1 MNYTRIYCGQNLE
14 IGKVLIL
21 IQNSSKHLVNVLR
34 KKEGSLIELFDGKGS
49 SCTAEIISSQKKRVK
64 VKLVEELV
72 FQDRKGIKISL
83 GQSLIKTEPFSF
95 SIQKATEL
103 GVASMSPL
111 YTERTVIKLKPNSTK
126 SRKLRWQSIATH
138 ACQQCGENWLPE
150 INEIQRLEDWA
161 QAVKAKHKIVLYPNA
176 ETKLSS
182 LTFDDSV
189 AIAVGPEG
197 DFTDSEINLLT
208 EKDFLPVKLGERVLR
223 ADTAVI
229 SVVSAIRAMCEE
241 F

>member
-1 MNYTRIYCGQNLE
+1 MNYTRIYCDQNLE
-14 IGKVLIL
+14 TGKVLTL
-21 IQNSSKHLVNVLR
+21 LQDSSKHLAQVLR

-49 SCTAEIISSQKKRVK
+49 SYTAEIISSQKKRVK
-64 VKLVEELV
+64 VKLVEEPV

-83 GQSLIKTEPFSF
+83 GQSLIKKEPFSF

-103 GVASMSPL
+103 GVVSISPL
-111 YTERTVIKLKPNSTK
+111 YTERTVIKLKSNSTK
-126 SRKLRWQSIATH
+126 SRKARWQSIATH

-150 INEIQRLEDWA
+150 INEIQPLEDWT
-161 QAVKAKHKIVLYPNA
+161 QAVNAKHKIVLYPGA

-182 LTFDDSV
+182 LAFDDSV

-197 DFTDSEINLLT
+197 DFTDSEIKLLT
-208 EKDFLPVKLGERVLR
+208 KKDFLPVKLGERVLR

>member
-1 MNYTRIYCGQNLE
+1 MNYTRIYCDQNLE
-14 IGKVLIL
+14 TGKVLTL
-21 IQNSSKHLVNVLR
+21 LQDSSKHLAQVLR

-49 SCTAEIISSQKKRVK
+49 SYTAEIISSQKKRVK
-64 VKLVEELV
+64 VKLVEEPV
-72 FQDRKGIKISL
+72 FHDRKGIKISL
-83 GQSLIKTEPFSF
+83 GQSLIKKEPFSF

-103 GVASMSPL
+103 GVVSISPL
-111 YTERTVIKLKPNSTK
+111 YTERTVIKLKSNSTK
-126 SRKLRWQSIATH
+126 SRKARWQSIATH

-150 INEIQRLEDWA
+150 INEIQPLEDWT
-161 QAVKAKHKIVLYPNA
+161 QAVNAKHKIVLYPGA

-197 DFTDSEINLLT
+197 DFTDSEIKLLT
-208 EKDFLPVKLGERVLR
+208 KKDFLPVKLGERVLR

>member
-14 IGKVLIL
+14 IGKVLTL
-21 IQNSSKHLVNVLR
+21 LQDSSKHLAQVLR

-49 SCTAEIISSQKKRVK
+49 SYTAEIISSQKKRVK
-64 VKLVEELV
+64 VKLVEEPV
-72 FQDRKGIKISL
+72 FQDRKGIKILL
-83 GQSLIKTEPFSF
+83 GQSLIKKEPFSF

-103 GVASMSPL
+103 GVVSISPL
-111 YTERTVIKLKPNSTK
+111 YTERTVIKLKSNSTK
-126 SRKLRWQSIATH
+126 SRKARWQSIATH

-150 INEIQRLEDWA
+150 INEIQPLEDWT
-161 QAVKAKHKIVLYPNA
+161 QAVNTKHKIVLYPGA

-197 DFTDSEINLLT
+197 DFTDSEIKLLT
-208 EKDFLPVKLGERVLR
+208 KKDFLPVKLGERVLR

>member
-64 VKLVEELV
+64 VKLVEEAV

-103 GVASMSPL
+103 GVTSISPL
-111 YTERTVIKLKPNSTK
+111 YTERTVIKLKSNSTK
-126 SRKLRWQSIATH
+126 SRKARWQSIATH

-161 QAVKAKHKIVLYPNA
+161 QAVKAEHKIVLYPNA

>member
-21 IQNSSKHLVNVLR
+21 IQDSSKHLVNVLR

-49 SCTAEIISSQKKRVK
+49 SCTAEIISFQKKRVK

-72 FQDRKGIKISL
+72 FQDRKAIKISL

-103 GVASMSPL
+103 GVTSISPL
-111 YTERTVIKLKPNSTK
+111 YTERTVIKLKSNSTK
-126 SRKLRWQSIATH
+126 SRKARWQSIATH
-138 ACQQCGENWLPE
+138 ACQQCGENWLPD

-197 DFTDSEINLLT
+197 DFTDREINLLT

>member
-14 IGKVLIL
+14 IGKVLTL
-21 IQNSSKHLVNVLR
+21 LQDSSKHLAQVLR

-49 SCTAEIISSQKKRVK
+49 SYTAEIISSQKKRVK
-64 VKLVEELV
+64 VKLVEEPV

-103 GVASMSPL
+103 GVVSISPL
-111 YTERTVIKLKPNSTK
+111 YTERTVIKLKSNSTK
-126 SRKLRWQSIATH
+126 SRKARWQSIATH

-150 INEIQRLEDWA
+150 INEIQRLKDWT
-161 QAVKAKHKIVLYPNA
+161 QAVKAKHKIVLYPGA

-197 DFTDSEINLLT
+197 DFTDSEIKLLT
-208 EKDFLPVKLGERVLR
+208 KKDFLPVKLGERVLR

>member
-14 IGKVLIL
+14 IGKVLTL
-21 IQNSSKHLVNVLR
+21 IQDSSKHLVNVLR

-64 VKLVEELV
+64 VKLVEEAV

-126 SRKLRWQSIATH
+126 SRKVRWQSIATH

>member
-14 IGKVLIL
+14 TGKVLTL
-21 IQNSSKHLVNVLR
+21 LQDSSKHLAQVLR

-49 SCTAEIISSQKKRVK
+49 SYTAEIISSQKKRVK
-64 VKLVEELV
+64 VKLVEKPV

-83 GQSLIKTEPFSF
+83 GQSLIKKEPFSF

-103 GVASMSPL
+103 GVVSISPL
-111 YTERTVIKLKPNSTK
+111 YTERTVIKLKSNSTK
-126 SRKLRWQSIATH
+126 SRKARWQSIATH

-150 INEIQRLEDWA
+150 INEIQPLEDWT
-161 QAVKAKHKIVLYPNA
+161 QAVNAKHKIVLYPGA

-182 LTFDDSV
+182 LTFNDSV

-197 DFTDSEINLLT
+197 DFTDSEIKLLT
-208 EKDFLPVKLGERVLR
+208 KKDFLPVKLGERVLR

>member
-14 IGKVLIL
+14 IGKVFTL
-21 IQNSSKHLVNVLR
+21 IQDSSKHLVNVLR

-103 GVASMSPL
+103 GVASISPL
-111 YTERTVIKLKPNSTK
+111 YTERTVIKLKSNSTK
-126 SRKLRWQSIATH
+126 SRKARWQSIATH

-161 QAVKAKHKIVLYPNA
+161 QAVKAEHKIVLYPNA

>member
-21 IQNSSKHLVNVLR
+21 IQDSSKHLVNVLR

-49 SCTAEIISSQKKRVK
+49 SCTAEIISFQKKRVK

-103 GVASMSPL
+103 GVASISPL
-111 YTERTVIKLKPNSTK
+111 YTERTVIKLNSNSIK
-126 SRKLRWQSIATH
+126 SRKARWQSIATH

>member
-14 IGKVLIL
+14 TGKVLTL
-21 IQNSSKHLVNVLR
+21 LQDSSKHLAQVIR

-49 SCTAEIISSQKKRVK
+49 SYTAEIISSQKKRVK
-64 VKLVEELV
+64 VKLVEEPV

-83 GQSLIKTEPFSF
+83 GQSLIKKEPFSF

-103 GVASMSPL
+103 GVVSISPL
-111 YTERTVIKLKPNSTK
+111 YTERTVIRLKSNSTK
-126 SRKLRWQSIATH
+126 SRKARWQSIATH

-150 INEIQRLEDWA
+150 INEIQPLEDWT
-161 QAVKAKHKIVLYPNA
+161 QAVNAKHKIVLYPGA

-197 DFTDSEINLLT
+197 DFTDSEIKLLT
-208 EKDFLPVKLGERVLR
+208 KKDFLPVKLGERILR

>member
-14 IGKVLIL
+14 TGKVLTL
-21 IQNSSKHLVNVLR
+21 LQDSSKHLAQVLR

-49 SCTAEIISSQKKRVK
+49 SYTAEIISSQKKRVK
-64 VKLVEELV
+64 VKLVEEPV

-83 GQSLIKTEPFSF
+83 GQSLIKKEPFSF

-103 GVASMSPL
+103 GVVSISPL
-111 YTERTVIKLKPNSTK
+111 YTERTVIKLKSNSTK
-126 SRKLRWQSIATH
+126 SRKARWQSIATH

-150 INEIQRLEDWA
+150 INEIQPLEDWT
-161 QAVKAKHKIVLYPNA
+161 QAVNTKHKIVLYPGA

-197 DFTDSEINLLT
+197 DFTDSEIKLLT
-208 EKDFLPVKLGERVLR
+208 KKDFLPVKLGERVLR

>member
-1 MNYTRIYCGQNLE
+1 
-14 IGKVLIL
+14 
-21 IQNSSKHLVNVLR
+21 
-34 KKEGSLIELFDGKGS
+34 LIELFDGKGS

-103 GVASMSPL
+103 GVASISPL
-111 YTERTVIKLKPNSTK
+111 YTERTVIKLKSNSTK
-126 SRKLRWQSIATH
+126 SRKARWQSIATH

>member
-95 SIQKATEL
+95 SLQKATEL
-103 GVASMSPL
+103 GVTSISPL
-111 YTERTVIKLKPNSTK
+111 YTERTVIKLKSNSTK
-126 SRKLRWQSIATH
+126 SRKARWQSIATH

>member
-83 GQSLIKTEPFSF
+83 GQSLIKTEPLSF

-103 GVASMSPL
+103 GVASISPL
-111 YTERTVIKLKPNSTK
+111 YTERTVIKLKSNSTK
-126 SRKLRWQSIATH
+126 SRKARWQSIATH
-138 ACQQCGENWLPE
+138 ACQQCRENWLPD

-197 DFTDSEINLLT
+197 DFTDSEINLLA

>member
-103 GVASMSPL
+103 GVASISPL
-111 YTERTVIKLKPNSTK
+111 YTERTVIKLKSNSTK
-126 SRKLRWQSIATH
+126 SRKVRWQSIATH

>member
-103 GVASMSPL
+103 GVASISPL

-138 ACQQCGENWLPE
+138 ACQQCGENWLPG

>member
-14 IGKVLIL
+14 IGKVLTL

-103 GVASMSPL
+103 GVTSISPL
-111 YTERTVIKLKPNSTK
+111 YTERTVIKLKSNSTK
-126 SRKLRWQSIATH
+126 SRKARWQSIATH

>member
-103 GVASMSPL
+103 GVASISPL
-111 YTERTVIKLKPNSTK
+111 YTERTVIKLKSNSTK
-126 SRKLRWQSIATH
+126 SRKARWQSIATH

-161 QAVKAKHKIVLYPNA
+161 QAVKAEHKIVLYPNA

>member
-21 IQNSSKHLVNVLR
+21 IQDSSKHLVNVLR

-83 GQSLIKTEPFSF
+83 GLSLIKTEPFSF

-103 GVASMSPL
+103 GVTSISPL
-111 YTERTVIKLKPNSTK
+111 YTERTVIKLKSNSTK
-126 SRKLRWQSIATH
+126 SRKARWQSITTH
-138 ACQQCGENWLPE
+138 ACQQCGENWLPD

-197 DFTDSEINLLT
+197 DFTDREINLLT

>member
-103 GVASMSPL
+103 GVASISPL
-111 YTERTVIKLKPNSTK
+111 YTERTVINLKSNSTK
-126 SRKLRWQSIATH
+126 SRKARWQSIATH

-150 INEIQRLEDWA
+150 INENQRLEDWA

>member
-14 IGKVLIL
+14 IDKVLIL

-103 GVASMSPL
+103 GVTSISPL

>member
-14 IGKVLIL
+14 TGKVLTL
-21 IQNSSKHLVNVLR
+21 LQDSSKHLAQVLR

-49 SCTAEIISSQKKRVK
+49 SYTAEIISSQKKRVK
-64 VKLVEELV
+64 VKLVEEPV

-83 GQSLIKTEPFSF
+83 GQSLIKKEPFSF

-103 GVASMSPL
+103 GVVSISPL
-111 YTERTVIKLKPNSTK
+111 YTERTVIKLKSNSTK
-126 SRKLRWQSIATH
+126 SRKARWQSIATH

-150 INEIQRLEDWA
+150 INEIQQLEDWI
-161 QAVKAKHKIVLYPNA
+161 QAVKAKHKIVLYPGA

-197 DFTDSEINLLT
+197 DFTDSEIKLLT
-208 EKDFLPVKLGERVLR
+208 KKDFLPVKLGERVLR

>member
-21 IQNSSKHLVNVLR
+21 IQDSSKHLVNVLR

-103 GVASMSPL
+103 GVASISPL
-111 YTERTVIKLKPNSTK
+111 YTERTVIKLNSNSTK
-126 SRKLRWQSIATH
+126 SRKARWQSIATH

>member
-64 VKLVEELV
+64 VKLVEEPV

-103 GVASMSPL
+103 GVASISPL
-111 YTERTVIKLKPNSTK
+111 YTERTVIKLKSNSTK
-126 SRKLRWQSIATH
+126 SRKARWQSIATH

>member
-21 IQNSSKHLVNVLR
+21 IQDSSKHLVNVLR

-64 VKLVEELV
+64 VKLVEEPV

-103 GVASMSPL
+103 GVLSISPL
-111 YTERTVIKLKPNSTK
+111 YTERTVIKLKSNSTK
-126 SRKLRWQSIATH
+126 SRKARWQSIATH

-197 DFTDSEINLLT
+197 DFTDSEIKLLT
-208 EKDFLPVKLGERVLR
+208 KKDFLPVKLGERVLR

>member
-14 IGKVLIL
+14 IGKVFTLL
-21 IQNSSKHLVNVLR
+21 QDSSKHLAQVLR

-49 SCTAEIISSQKKRVK
+49 SYTAEIISSQKKRVK
-64 VKLVEELV
+64 VKLVEEPV

-83 GQSLIKTEPFSF
+83 GQSLIKKEPFSF

-103 GVASMSPL
+103 GVVSISPL
-111 YTERTVIKLKPNSTK
+111 YTERTVIKLKSNSTK
-126 SRKLRWQSIATH
+126 SRKARWQSIATH

-150 INEIQRLEDWA
+150 INEIQPLEDWT
-161 QAVKAKHKIVLYPNA
+161 QAVNTKHKIVLYPGA

-189 AIAVGPEG
+189 AIAIGPEG
-197 DFTDSEINLLT
+197 DFTDSEIKLLT
-208 EKDFLPVKLGERVLR
+208 KKDFLPVKLGERVLR

>member
-103 GVASMSPL
+103 GVTSISPL
-111 YTERTVIKLKPNSTK
+111 YTERTVIKLKSNSTK
-126 SRKLRWQSIATH
+126 SRKARWQSIATH

-161 QAVKAKHKIVLYPNA
+161 QAVKAEHKIVLYPNA

>member
-1 MNYTRIYCGQNLE
+1 MNYTRIYCDQNLE
-14 IGKVLIL
+14 TGKVLTL
-21 IQNSSKHLVNVLR
+21 LQDSSKHLAQVLR

-64 VKLVEELV
+64 VKLVEEPV

-83 GQSLIKTEPFSF
+83 GQSLIKKEPFSF

-103 GVASMSPL
+103 GVVSISPL
-111 YTERTVIKLKPNSTK
+111 YTERTVIKLKSNSTK
-126 SRKLRWQSIATH
+126 SRKARWQSIATH

-150 INEIQRLEDWA
+150 INEIQPLEDWT
-161 QAVKAKHKIVLYPNA
+161 QAVNAKHKIVLYPGA

-197 DFTDSEINLLT
+197 DFTDSEIKLLT
-208 EKDFLPVKLGERVLR
+208 KKDFLPVKLGERVLR

>member
-14 IGKVLIL
+14 IGKVLTL
-21 IQNSSKHLVNVLR
+21 IQDSSKHLVNVLR

-111 YTERTVIKLKPNSTK
+111 YTERTVVKLKPNSTK

>member
-14 IGKVLIL
+14 IGKVLTL
-21 IQNSSKHLVNVLR
+21 LQDSSKHLAQVLR

-49 SCTAEIISSQKKRVK
+49 SYTAEIISSQKKRVK
-64 VKLVEELV
+64 VKLVEEPV
-72 FQDRKGIKISL
+72 FHDRKGIKISL
-83 GQSLIKTEPFSF
+83 GQSLIKKEPFSF

-103 GVASMSPL
+103 GVVSISPL
-111 YTERTVIKLKPNSTK
+111 YTERTVIKLKSNSTK
-126 SRKLRWQSIATH
+126 SRKARWQSIATH

-150 INEIQRLEDWA
+150 INEIQPLEDWT
-161 QAVKAKHKIVLYPNA
+161 QAVNTKHKIVLYPGA

-197 DFTDSEINLLT
+197 DFTDSEIKLLT
-208 EKDFLPVKLGERVLR
+208 KKDFLPVKLGERVLR

-229 SVVSAIRAMCEE
+229 SAVSAIRAMCEE

>member
-21 IQNSSKHLVNVLR
+21 IQDSSKHLVNVLR

-103 GVASMSPL
+103 GVASISPL
-111 YTERTVIKLKPNSTK
+111 YTERTVIKLKSNSTK
-126 SRKLRWQSIATH
+126 SRKARWQSIATH

-150 INEIQRLEDWA
+150 INKIQRLEDWA

>member
-103 GVASMSPL
+103 GVASISPL
-111 YTERTVIKLKPNSTK
+111 YTERTVIKLKSNSTK
-126 SRKLRWQSIATH
+126 SRKGRWQSIATH

>member
-14 IGKVLIL
+14 IGKVLTL
-21 IQNSSKHLVNVLR
+21 LQDSSKHLAQVLR

-64 VKLVEELV
+64 VKLVEEPV

-103 GVASMSPL
+103 GVVSISPL
-111 YTERTVIKLKPNSTK
+111 YTERTVIKLKSNSTK
-126 SRKLRWQSIATH
+126 SRKARWQSIATH

-150 INEIQRLEDWA
+150 INEIQPLEDWT
-161 QAVKAKHKIVLYPNA
+161 QAVNTKHKIVLYPGA

-197 DFTDSEINLLT
+197 DFTDSEIKLLT
-208 EKDFLPVKLGERVLR
+208 KKDFLPVKLGERVLR